1 MPIPQANVKAVFD
14 KLNAANLLGEGPPD
28 VPWDASM
35 TEDAVRSAIDSEADA
50 LPLVFRD
57 GYADP
62 LRQELPHVLRT
73 AQQWDDPTIV
83 ETLAGAVYDHGAEEV
98 AAPLGRF
105 LAVVSNMYRSFLSAE
120 TRMGVDLPLIEQL
133 PPLAMFQHSGEGGP
147 FTFTAESVQALIGSP
162 IGVVSLP
169 STCRE
174 HPFTW
179 ASLAHETGGHDVLHA
194 DTGLLDELGAGVRD
208 FFGAARMDPAHP
220 TGAQVMGHLWAY
232 WIDEAASDVY
242 GLLNMG
248 PAFAMNLIVFLAA
261 FIAGFEHGT
270 EPVLRAE
277 SGRAPTDRLDVHPVD
292 LLRPH
297 LAIGAIQSLTGLEAK
312 VRQDYVSTIEAMAEQ
327 CSGGADSIALVGV
340 LPIGDNRGIPLAN
353 RFPLKEMQDVA
364 RRVGSFI
371 VSTHLRALGG
381 HSIQD
386 LETWDDADEAAA
398 RRIADTFRID
408 ASAVGVGDDAQLLAG
423 ATIAIFEEPDKY
435 DTCTKRLNEAL
446 DHSFAVDP
454 IWGAPQRDPIW
465 EPVRPFDAGHFLD
478 RYTTDLPLLTTE
490 APKLAAV

>member
-1 MPIPQANVKAVFD
+1 MAIPQENVKAVFD
-14 KLNAANLLGEGPPD
+14 KLNGANLLGEGPPEI
-28 VPWDASM
+28 PWGDSLTA
-35 TEDAVRSAIDSEADA
+35 DAVVSAIDADSDA

-57 GYADP
+57 GYAEP
-62 LRQELPHVLRT
+62 LRRNLPHVLR
-73 AQQWDDPTIV
+73 AAGDPTLV
-83 ETLAGAVYDHGAEEV
+83 ETLAGAVYDHGSEEV
-98 AAPLGRF
+98 RAPLGRF
-105 LAVVSNMYRSFLSAE
+105 LAVVSNMYRSFLDAE

-147 FTFTAESVQALIGSP
+147 FTLTAESVQGLIGSP

-194 DTGLLDELGAGVRD
+194 DTGLLDELAGGVRD
-208 FFGAARMDPAHP
+208 FFGSGRMDPAHP
-220 TGAQVMGHLWAY
+220 TGAQVMGHLWAW

-242 GLLNMG
+242 GLLNIG
-248 PAFAMNLIVFLAA
+248 PSFAMNLIVFLAT
-261 FIAGFEHGT
+261 FIAGFTKGT

-277 SGRAPTDRLDVHPVD
+277 SGRKETDALDVHPVD

-297 LAIGAIQSLTGLEAK
+297 LAIGAIEGLSGLDPK
-312 VRQDYVSTIEAMAEQ
+312 VRQDYVSTIEAMAAQ
-327 CSGGADSIALVGV
+327 CSGGEDSIALVGL
-340 LPIGDNRGIPLAN
+340 LPIGDNRGLPLAN

-371 VSTHLRALGG
+371 VSANLPALGG
-381 HSIQD
+381 HCIQD

-423 ATIAIFEEPDKY
+423 ATIAILEEPDKY

-465 EPVRPFDAGHFLD
+465 EPVRPLDEGHFLD
-478 RYTTDLPLLTTE
+478 RYTSDLPLLTTE
-490 APKLAAV
+490 APKLATA